1 LKILWLDFK
10 LDLHIFY
17 SANVVSP
24 NGISSTP
31 RPASP
36 RLYEHIESED
46 KATSI
51 SQEFDELLTLILIK
65 FEESHRG
72 TWIHS

>member
-51 SQEFDELLTLILIK
+51 SQEFD
-65 FEESHRG
+65 
-72 TWIHS
+72 